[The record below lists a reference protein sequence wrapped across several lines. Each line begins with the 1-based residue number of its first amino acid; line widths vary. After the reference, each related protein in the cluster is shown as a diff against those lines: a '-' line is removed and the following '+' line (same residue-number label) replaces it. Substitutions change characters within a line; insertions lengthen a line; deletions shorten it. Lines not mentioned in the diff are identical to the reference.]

1 MTDRSEITF
10 VFRVLQLDLFFRQ
23 PIPIDRANQ
32 LLIFLQQPLPEFLRL
47 LVVHFSYPLS
57 IPQNPHG
64 SATGT
69 GSICIAVALSTYST
83 KCTTTGSTPAPEQA
97 LCQTCSDFI

>member
-1 MTDRSEITF
+1 MADGREIAF
-10 VFRVLQLDLFFRQ
+10 VFRVLELYLFFRQ
-23 PIPIDRANQ
+23 PVPIDRTNQ
-32 LLIFLQQPLPEFLRL
+32 LLIFLQQSLSEFLRL
-47 LVVHFSYPLS
+47 LIVHFFVLS

-83 KCTTTGSTPAPEQA
+83 TGTTSRIPRLRSKHYAKVAET
-97 LCQTCSDFI
+97 